1 MNAKFSSRIG
11 AVPPAGPTP
20 RLDPQRPVPR
30 MKPAGVRPPNCDELT
45 AVPLAARNVLGATSL
60 LVNEPSCTLAEVT
73 ALLARLPL
81 ATASAPSLALVTDPL
96 PSLAPLTD
104 PLASFGLVIAPFLT
118 FVAVTAP
125 LRICAVPI

>member
-1 MNAKFSSRIG
+1 MKPRFGSRMG
-11 AVPPAGPTP
+11 AAPPAGTTT
-20 RLDPQRPVPR
+20 RLDTQRPVPR
-30 MKPAGVRPPNCDELT
+30 MKPAGVRPPSCCELT
-45 AVPLAARNVLGATSL
+45 AVPLAARNVFGATSL

-81 ATASAPSLALVTDPL
+81 ATAPAPSLALVTDPL

-104 PLASFGLVIAPFLT
+104 PFASFGLVIAPFLT

-125 LRICAVPI
+125 LR